1 MIDAWGRWIM
11 STGVDRGS
19 ASSRPDG
26 SLNQPTKIFPT
37 DPFGWIALVAAAIGF
52 GSWLVLPVFTM
63 FRDQWPVTDTALMPI
78 IAVGLVLIAA
88 IVNVLAVWIG
98 KQRSV
103 MNVLAMGL
111 TVMATLGFG
120 FIVIGEALGGA

>member
-1 MIDAWGRWIM
+1 MN
-11 STGVDRGS
+11 TGIEHES
-19 ASSRPDG
+19 ANRQPDG
-26 SLNQPTKIFPT
+26 PVNTPTRIFPT
-37 DPFGWIALVAAAIGF
+37 DMFGWIALVAAAIGL

-63 FRDQWPVTDTALMPI
+63 FRDRWPVTDTVVMPI
-78 IAVGLVLIAA
+78 IGVVLVLLAA
-88 IVNVLAVWIG
+88 VVNVLAVWIG

-103 MNVLAMGL
+103 MNVLAMGF

>member
-1 MIDAWGRWIM
+1 M

-19 ASSRPDG
+19 VSRRPDG
-26 SLNQPTKIFPT
+26 VHNQPTKIFPA
-37 DPFGWIALVAAAIGF
+37 DPVGWIALVAAAIGL
-52 GSWLVLPVFTM
+52 GSWLVLPVFTV
-63 FRDQWPVTDTALMPI
+63 FRDQWPVTDTVVMPI
-78 IAVGLVLIAA
+78 IGVALVLVSA